1 MLNRRE
7 LLKLATMAGLATVL
21 PGSGIFS
28 TPLPN
33 GPFRFCLNTSTI
45 SGQKPGLLKSIE
57 IAATAGYDGLEL
69 WVNEINEYIVDLF
82 NIILQTIVL

>member
-7 LLKLATMAGLATVL
+7 ILKLVGVASLASILPATAITAA
-21 PGSGIFS
+21 PDQKK
-28 TPLPN
+28 

-57 IAATAGYDGLEL
+57 IAAIAGYDGLEL
-69 WVNEINEYIVDLF
+69 
-82 NIILQTIVL
+82 